1 MRGLTSTLILVVV
14 LAGLG
19 AYIYFVDSKRPAASV
34 DGESSTKEKVF
45 DVDSGKINELRIT
58 TQGQT
63 SLLKKEGD
71 GWKLYEPAQI
81 EADPP
86 EAIGV
91 ASALGNIEIV
101 RVVDENAS
109 NLDQFGLANPAI
121 TVEYKTDDG
130 KSGKLRLG
138 NKNATQGEMY
148 ALKND
153 EKRVFLVSAY
163 QETSFNRTP
172 FDLRDK
178 KILKFDRDKADSLV
192 LVKDKN
198 SIEMTRS
205 GSEWKVTKPVPS
217 RSDYTAIEGFLTRL
231 SSANMSKLVEENP
244 KDLSKY
250 GLDKPTMTVTIGA
263 GSAKT
268 VLDIGKTENG
278 DRYAKDA
285 SRPIVFTVDSTLATD
300 LDKNFDDYRKKELFD
315 FRPFY
320 LDKLRAVLDTPG
332 GAKTYEFEKQKPAKP
347 ADPET
352 WKVTRV
358 GGESHVADQAAM
370 DDLLN
375 KLVAIKAETFVDA
388 KTKTGLDKPAL
399 VVSASYDAGKFERV
413 RFGRVG
419 DVAYGV
425 RDGEASVAKIDEGT
439 MAAAMKAFDAV
450 TIPKDEAPPAPKAD
464 APKGEAKK

>member
-19 AYIYFVDSKRPAASV
+19 AYIYFVDSKRPAASA
-34 DGESSTKEKVF
+34 DGSSATKEKVF
-45 DVDSGKINELRIT
+45 SVESDKINELRIT
-58 TQGQT
+58 YKGETAA
-63 SLLKKEGD
+63 LKKD
-71 GWKLYEPAQI
+71 ANGWKLFEPAQI

-91 ASALGNIEIV
+91 ATALSNVEIV
-101 RVVDENAS
+101 RVVDENAT
-109 NLDQFGLANPAI
+109 NLEQFGLANPAI
-121 TVEYKTDDG
+121 TVEYKAEG
-130 KSGKLRLG
+130 GGAGKLRLG

-192 LVKDKN
+192 LVKGA
-198 SIEMTRS
+198 SSMEMTRS

-217 RSDYTAIEGFLTRL
+217 RSDYSQIEGFLTRL

-244 KDLSKY
+244 KDLAKY
-250 GLDKPTMTVTIGA
+250 GLDKPSMTVTIGA

-268 VLDIGKTENG
+268 VLEVGKSEGTET
-278 DRYAKDA
+278 YARDA
-285 SRPIVFTVDSTLATD
+285 SRPMVFVVDSTLQGD
-300 LDKNFDDYRKKELFD
+300 FNKSFDDYRKKELFE

-320 LDKLRAVLDTPG
+320 LDKLRAVLDAPAG
-332 GAKTYEFEKQKPAKP
+332 PKTYEFEKQKPAKP
-347 ADPET
+347 SDPET

-358 GGESHVADQAAM
+358 GGSSHTADQSAM

-375 KLVAIKAETFVDA
+375 KLAGIKADTFVDA

-399 VVSASYDAGKFERV
+399 VVSASYDEGKFERV
-413 RFGRVG
+413 RFGQVG
-419 DVAYGV
+419 ENAYGQ
-425 RDGEASVAKIDEGT
+425 RDGDAAVAKIDEAS
-439 MAAAMKAFDAV
+439 MRAAMQAFDLAV
-450 TIPKDEAPPAPKAD
+450 TPKEPTPAPKA
-464 APKGEAKK
+464 EEKK

>member
-1 MRGLTSTLILVVV
+1 MRGLTSTLILVAV

-19 AYIYFVDSKRPAASV
+19 GYIYFVDSKRPAPGA
-34 DGESSTKEKVF
+34 DGSSATKEKVF
-45 DVDSGKINELRIT
+45 TVEADKINELRIT
-58 TQGQT
+58 SQGQT
-63 SLLKKEGD
+63 SLLKKEGS
-71 GWKLYEPAQI
+71 GWKLYEPTQI
-81 EADPP
+81 DADPP

-91 ASALGNIEIV
+91 ATALGGVEIV
-101 RVVDENAS
+101 RVIDDNAT

-121 TVEYKTDDG
+121 TVEYKAEG
-130 KSGKLRLG
+130 GAAGKLRLG

-192 LVKDKN
+192 LVKGKD
-198 SIEMTRS
+198 SIEMSRS
-205 GSEWKVTKPVPS
+205 GSEWKVNKPVPS

-231 SSANMSKLVEENP
+231 SSANMSKMVEENP
-244 KDLSKY
+244 KDLAKY
-250 GLDKPTMTVTIGA
+250 GLDKPTMTITIGA

-268 VLDIGKTENG
+268 VLDVGKTENG
-278 DRYAKDA
+278 DRYAMDA

-300 LDKNFDDYRKKELFD
+300 LDKNFEDYRKKELFE

-320 LDKLRAVLDTPG
+320 LDKMRAVLDAPG
-332 GAKTYEFEKQKPAKP
+332 GPKTFEFEKQKPAKP

-358 GGESHVADQAAM
+358 GGSSHTADQTSM

-375 KLVAIKAETFVDA
+375 KLVAIKAESFVDA
-388 KTKTGLDKPAL
+388 KTKTGIDKPAL

-419 DVAYGV
+419 ETAYGL
-425 RDGEASVAKIDEGT
+425 RDGETSVAKIDEAS
-439 MAAAMKAFDAV
+439 MRAAMQAFDAV
-450 TIPKDEAPPAPKAD
+450 TIPKEPAAPAKAEAPKAE
-464 APKGEAKK
+464 PKK

>member
-19 AYIYFVDSKRPAASV
+19 AYIYFVDSKRPAASA
-34 DGESSTKEKVF
+34 DGSSETREKVF
-45 DVDSGKINELRIT
+45 SVDADKINELRIT
-58 TQGQT
+58 TKGET
-63 SLLKKEGD
+63 AALKKDSG
-71 GWKLYEPAQI
+71 GWKMYEPAQL

-86 EAIGV
+86 EVIGV
-91 ASALGNIEIV
+91 ATALSGLEMV
-101 RVVDENAS
+101 RVVDDNAT

-121 TVEYKTDDG
+121 TVEYKAEG
-130 KSGKLRLG
+130 GGSGTLKLG

-153 EKRVFLVSAY
+153 EKRVFLIPAY
-163 QETSFNRTP
+163 QESSFNRTP

-178 KILKFDRDKADSLV
+178 KILKFDRDKANSLL
-192 LVKDKN
+192 LVKGNN

-205 GSEWKVTKPVPS
+205 ENEWTVTKPVPS
-217 RSDYTAIEGFLTRL
+217 RSDYSQIEGFLTRL

-263 GSAKT
+263 GSSKT
-268 VLDIGKTENG
+268 VLQVGKTEG
-278 DRYAKDA
+278 TDTYARDA
-285 SRPIVFTVDSTLATD
+285 SRPMVFVVDSTLQSDFNKT
-300 LDKNFDDYRKKELFD
+300 FDDYRKKELFEM
-315 FRPFY
+315 RPFY
-320 LDKLRAVLDTPG
+320 LDKLRAVLDAPG
-332 GAKTYEFEKQKPAKP
+332 GPKTYEFEKQKPAKP

-358 GGESHVADQAAM
+358 GGSSHTADQSAM

-375 KLVAIKAETFVDA
+375 KLAGIRAESFVDA

-399 VVSASYDAGKFERV
+399 VVSASYDQGKFERV

-419 DVAYGV
+419 ETAYGQ
-425 RDGEASVAKIDEGT
+425 RDGEAGIARIDEAT
-439 MAAAMKAFDAV
+439 MRDAMHAFDVVV
-450 TIPKDEAPPAPKAD
+450 TPKESPAPAPKA
-464 APKGEAKK
+464 ETKK